1 MAQAQA
7 DTNADPKLA
16 VNRTQGLTWLRQM
29 LLIRR
34 FEERSAMLYQNQ
46 KIGGFCHLYSGQ
58 EPVAVGSVGA
68 LREDDY
74 VITAYRDHG
83 HALARGMDPKAGMA
97 EMLGKA
103 AGCSKGK
110 GGSMH
115 FFDAEKG
122 FMGGH
127 AIVGSH
133 LPLAAGIAFASKYR
147 GEDRVTICF
156 FGDGAMDQGSLHEAF
171 NMASLWKLP
180 VIYVVENNMMSMGTH
195 LHRHSWT
202 TDLTLRGGPAYGMP
216 GISIEANDIELTY
229 RTVREAAD
237 RARAGEGP
245 TFIEA
250 KTYRFRGHSMSDPA
264 KYRTKEELESYKSRD
279 PIGVYEQ
286 ILKERGWIDDE
297 QIEELHEKIKV
308 EIEEAIEFAENA
320 PEPPLEAVYEDISV
334 GPYIPQE

>member
-1 MAQAQA
+1 
-7 DTNADPKLA
+7 
-16 VNRTQGLTWLRQM
+16 
-29 LLIRR
+29 
-34 FEERSAMLYQNQ
+34 
-46 KIGGFCHLYSGQ
+46 
-58 EPVAVGSVGA
+58 
-68 LREDDY
+68 
-74 VITAYRDHG
+74 
-83 HALARGMDPKAGMA
+83 
-97 EMLGKA
+97 
-103 AGCSKGK
+103 
-110 GGSMH
+110 
-115 FFDAEKG
+115 
-122 FMGGH
+122 
-127 AIVGSH
+127 
-133 LPLAAGIAFASKYR
+133 
-147 GEDRVTICF
+147 
-156 FGDGAMDQGSLHEAF
+156 
-171 NMASLWKLP
+171 
-180 VIYVVENNMMSMGTH
+180 MMSMGTH

-237 RARAGEGP
+237 RARAGEGS

>member
-1 MAQAQA
+1 MPQTQTEAKPIVTRNQA
-7 DTNADPKLA
+7 L
-16 VNRTQGLTWLRQM
+16 GWLRQM

-58 EPVAVGSVGA
+58 ESVAVGSIGV

-83 HALARGMDPKAGMA
+83 HALARGMEPRQGMA

-103 AGCSKGK
+103 GGCSKGK

-133 LPLAAGIAFASKYR
+133 IPLAAGIAFASQYR
-147 GEDRVTICF
+147 KEDRVTICY
-156 FGDGAMDQGSLHEAF
+156 FGDGAMDQGALHETF
-171 NMASLWKLP
+171 NLASLWKLP
-180 VIYVVENNMMSMGTH
+180 VIYVVENNMMSMGTQ

-202 TDLTLRGGPAYGMP
+202 TDLTIRGGQAYGMP
-216 GISIEANDIELTY
+216 GIFVDGNDIEEMAKVT
-229 RTVREAAD
+229 REAAN
-237 RARAGEGP
+237 RARSGEGP
-245 TFIEA
+245 TFLEA
-250 KTYRFRGHSMSDPA
+250 KTYRFRGHSMSDPM
-264 KYRTKEELESYKSRD
+264 KYRSKEEADKAKERD
-279 PIGVYEQ
+279 PIVLYETV
-286 ILKERGWIDDE
+286 LKERGWVDE
-297 QIEELHEKIKV
+297 AGLHEMHEKIKV
-308 EIEEAIEFAENA
+308 EIDEAIAWAEDA
-320 PEPPLEAVYEDISV
+320 PEPPLEALFEDISV
-334 GPYIPQE
+334 APYLPQE